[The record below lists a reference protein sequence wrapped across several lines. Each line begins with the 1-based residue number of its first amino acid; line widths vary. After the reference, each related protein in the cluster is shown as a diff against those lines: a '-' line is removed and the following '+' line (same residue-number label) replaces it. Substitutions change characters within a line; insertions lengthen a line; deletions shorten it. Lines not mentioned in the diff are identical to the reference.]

1 MTLSILTLCVFEM
14 VGSVAMATGKR
25 GTMPLLID
33 VENMSSL
40 SLCKANIS
48 LGPEHSSSKH
58 TIS

>member
-1 MTLSILTLCVFEM
+1 M

-40 SLCKANIS
+40 PLCKANIS
-48 LGPEHSSSKH
+48 LGPEHSSSKC